1 MDLNILILILQL
13 IILIFQIIQLR
24 NQMRLHK
31 FIGMP
36 KIDIKC
42 ELKLILSKIINIFK
56 RG

>member
-36 KIDIKC
+36 KIDIKG
-42 ELKLILSKIINIFK
+42 ELKLILSNIINIFK

>member
-13 IILIFQIIQLR
+13 VILAFQITQLR

-31 FIGMP
+31 FLGMP

-42 ELKLILSKIINIFK
+42 ELKQILSKIINKFK